1 MNLSEEQYKEIANQ
15 IDLKDIGFFI
25 KENMS
30 NFKLWSLNEKGE
42 QVIVILTDI
51 QKIGMNK
58 IICGFI
64 AKNAER
70 RVSKND

>member
-1 MNLSEEQYKEIANQ
+1 MNLSEEQIKEIASY
-15 IDLKDIGFFI
+15 IDLKDVGFFI

-51 QKIGMNK
+51 KKYWDEKLNMWVY
-58 IICGFI
+58 C
-64 AKNAER
+64 
-70 RVSKND
+70 

>member
-1 MNLSEEQYKEIANQ
+1 MNLSETTIKEIANQ
-15 IDLKDIGFFI
+15 IDLKDVGFFI

-51 QKIGMNK
+51 KKYWDEKLNMWVY
-58 IICGFI
+58 C
-64 AKNAER
+64 
-70 RVSKND
+70 

>member
-1 MNLSEEQYKEIANQ
+1 MNLSETTIKEIANQ
-15 IDLKDIGFFI
+15 IDLKDVGFFI

-51 QKIGMNK
+51 KK
-58 IICGFI
+58 Y
-64 AKNAER
+64 
-70 RVSKND
+70 

>member
-51 QKIGMNK
+51 QKNWDEQNNMWVY
-58 IICGFI
+58 C
-64 AKNAER
+64 
-70 RVSKND
+70 